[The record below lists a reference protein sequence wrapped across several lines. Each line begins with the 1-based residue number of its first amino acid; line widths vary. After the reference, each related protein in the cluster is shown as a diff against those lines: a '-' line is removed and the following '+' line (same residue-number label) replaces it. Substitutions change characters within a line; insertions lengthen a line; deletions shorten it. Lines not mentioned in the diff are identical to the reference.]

1 MGKLL
6 AGESIAGSEAG
17 DDESTDD
24 GIEGDD
30 VYCSHCFLF
39 LRLFLIHSMKSE

>member
-6 AGESIAGSEAG
+6 ACDSITCSEAG

-30 VYCSHCFLF
+30 
-39 LRLFLIHSMKSE
+39 I